1 MDKVVGPVRDHNG
14 RKKIVANFRQKLSEH
29 SNSFNSE
36 VASEVID
43 NVDEEGDI
51 VRPFVISHLKDPIRV
66 LIRVIQGRN
75 VLEPLI
81 CFGLDK
87 GTRNARHTVLHS
99 PFLTKSHFDFSSIL
113 ISNSISIYISRGLKV
128 LVY

>member
-1 MDKVVGPVRDHNG
+1 MKKKVCVSNNKMDKVVGPVRDHNG

-36 VASEVID
+36 VTSEVID
-43 NVDEEGDI
+43 NVDEDGDI
-51 VRPFVISHLKDPIRV
+51 ARPSVISHLKDPIRV

-87 GTRNARHTVLHS
+87 GT
-99 PFLTKSHFDFSSIL
+99 
-113 ISNSISIYISRGLKV
+113 
-128 LVY
+128 